1 MLKNKSVETISS
13 PEFINLEPCNDMVSK
28 CQIKVLY
35 VGKNRNGSYIDKE
48 TATKM
53 ANTLP
58 TCPIVAAWREDKE
71 DFGDHGQ
78 SITIEDG
85 EIKFSC
91 KTKPYGF
98 VAPDAKAWFQKF
110 TDTDEFGNEVEREYL
125 MTEGYLWTG
134 QFEEAKK
141 AIEQG
146 QPQSMELDNASL
158 DGHWSTDSSTGMDFF
173 IINDAVFSKL
183 CILGDDV
190 EPCFEGA
197 SVTAAPTDYTDSN
210 SSDDFTKTLFS
221 MMEDLKEIISKPAEG
236 GLNMQENEETVEEVV
251 EKPVEETE
259 PAQEPAVD
267 AEPTVDPEP
276 AAEEVEPEQEPAP
289 EPEFSLTALVAE
301 VDSLRKQNAS
311 LQEELDSLKTFKLN
325 VENNEKDALIAKY
338 FMLTD
343 EDKADVVAHKAEYT
357 LDEIESKLAL
367 AYVKKNVNFEVADD
381 DEEKDEEPTLTFSL
395 DDDSQSGNLN
405 DVAVDPLIEALRDY
419 RRENSTL

>member
-13 PEFINLEPCNDMVSK
+13 PEFINLEPCSDMVSK

-58 TCPIVAAWREDKE
+58 TCPIVAVWREDKE

-78 SITIEDG
+78 SITIENG

-91 KTKPYGF
+91 KTRPYGF

-110 TDTDEFGNEVEREYL
+110 TDTDEFGNEIEHEYL

-146 QPQSMELDNASL
+146 QPQSMELDNDSL
-158 DGHWSTDSSTGMDFF
+158 DGHWSTDSSTGLDFF

-197 SVTAAPTDYTDSN
+197 SVTAAPTDYTDSSN
-210 SSDDFTKTLFS
+210 SDDFTRTLFS

-251 EKPVEETE
+251 EKPVEDPE
-259 PAQEPAVD
+259 PAQEPVVD
-267 AEPTVDPEP
+267 DEPTVDPEP
-276 AAEEVEPEQEPAP
+276 VAEEAEPEQEQTP

-301 VDSLRKQNAS
+301 VDTLRKQNAS
-311 LQEELDSLKTFKLN
+311 LREELDSLKTFKLK
-325 VENNEKDALIAKY
+325 VENDEKDALIAKY

-381 DEEKDEEPTLTFSL
+381 DKEKDEEPTLTFSL
-395 DDDSQSGNLN
+395 DDDSQNGNLN